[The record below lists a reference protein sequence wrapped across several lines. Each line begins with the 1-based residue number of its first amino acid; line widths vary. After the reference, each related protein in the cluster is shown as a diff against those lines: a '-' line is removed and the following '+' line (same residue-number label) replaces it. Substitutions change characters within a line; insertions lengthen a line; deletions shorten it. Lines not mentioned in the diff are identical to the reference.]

1 MKFVRKAL
9 VASGLLLAGLVAVLG
24 GKSALTKSRQVAVV
38 PAAVAALSESEQQQ
52 AAQRLGRVLQF
63 KTVSQ
68 EGQPPATDEL
78 RAMQAYLQQTFPAFH
93 AAAQLER
100 VSDLSLLYTWK
111 GQDAGAQSYLLLA
124 HQDVVP
130 VEVGTEGRWT
140 QPPFSGAVADGFVW
154 GRGALDDKFNIVAML
169 EAAEQLART
178 GWKPRRTI
186 YFAFGHDEELSGL
199 LGAKKIS
206 ELLQQRGVHLDFV
219 LDEGMA
225 ITQDILPGIHAP
237 VALIGLAEKGYLTV
251 ELTVE
256 SAGGHSSMPPAHSA
270 VGILS
275 RAVRSVEDQQMA
287 AALRPPASLL
297 FEYLGPE
304 MPQPLKLVFTNTWL
318 LKPVLLGQLLQ
329 GHSTAAMVRT
339 TTAATMIEGSP
350 KDNVLPQRAR
360 AAINFRVLPGD
371 TTEQVLAHVRA
382 AVDDPQVKV
391 SAIERSRGEA
401 TPISAETAASF
412 VAIARTVR
420 SLVPGAVVAP
430 ALMLGQSDSRHFVQ
444 IASQTYRFMPAVFR
458 PEDLDRTHG
467 TNERI
472 SIANYADSI
481 RFYGQLLRTVDD
493 EK

>member
-1 MKFVRKAL
+1 
-9 VASGLLLAGLVAVLG
+9 
-24 GKSALTKSRQVAVV
+24 
-38 PAAVAALSESEQQQ
+38 
-52 AAQRLGRVLQF
+52 
-63 KTVSQ
+63 
-68 EGQPPATDEL
+68 
-78 RAMQAYLQQTFPAFH
+78 
-93 AAAQLER
+93 
-100 VSDLSLLYTWK
+100 
-111 GQDAGAQSYLLLA
+111 
-124 HQDVVP
+124 
-130 VEVGTEGRWT
+130 
-140 QPPFSGAVADGFVW
+140 
-154 GRGALDDKFNIVAML
+154 
-169 EAAEQLART
+169 
-178 GWKPRRTI
+178 
-186 YFAFGHDEELSGL
+186 
-199 LGAKKIS
+199 
-206 ELLQQRGVHLDFV
+206 
-219 LDEGMA
+219 
-225 ITQDILPGIHAP
+225 
-237 VALIGLAEKGYLTV
+237 
-251 ELTVE
+251 
-256 SAGGHSSMPPAHSA
+256 
-270 VGILS
+270 
-275 RAVRSVEDQQMA
+275 
-287 AALRPPASLL
+287 
-297 FEYLGPE
+297 

-318 LKPVLLGQLLQ
+318 LKPVLLGQLLG